1 MSIIRLKAKMSKRKI
16 EEEIESTAKRMSY
29 SPEMDKIIQQPPI
42 VKGEQ
47 TQTQSSMLYN
57 GDMSIFLQSKLFQVM
72 FSPTNPGWIEFVS
85 AFNGLFVEELLLHIL
100 YFFFA
105 SPFLIIH
112 SDLNIYDIFITFN
125 GFILP
130 EPTPDSDSPP
140 RLPPLRMSYTINFD
154 ALFSTIGEVGQFR
167 IERYEIRQSDIL
179 YFLMRKGF
187 GCLIYVLKH
196 TRVNI
201 DGIVQDLFELCAV
214 SRDSN
219 GNWDPTNMKFKF
231 VVNLQD

>member
-1 MSIIRLKAKMSKRKI
+1 MRKRKI
-16 EEEIESTAKRMSY
+16 EEEIESSAKRMSY
-29 SPEMDKIIQQPPI
+29 SPKNDEIIQQPPI

-47 TQTQSSMLYN
+47 RQTRRQPSMRYKGG
-57 GDMSIFLQSKLFQVM
+57 GDINVFLQSKLFSAM
-72 FSPTNPGWIEFVS
+72 FSPTNPGWVKFVT
-85 AFNGLFVEELLLHIL
+85 AFSGLFVEELLLRIL

-105 SPFLIIH
+105 PPFLMIH

-130 EPTPDSDSPP
+130 ELMPETDSPP
-140 RLPPLRMSYTINFD
+140 RLPPLRISYTINFD

-167 IERYEIRQSDIL
+167 IERYEIRQFDVL
-179 YFLMRKGF
+179 YFLMRKDF

-196 TRVNI
+196 TRVII

-214 SRDSN
+214 SRDRD
-219 GNWDPTNMKFKF
+219 GNWEPTNIKFKF
-231 VVNLQD
+231 VVNLQDW

>member
-1 MSIIRLKAKMSKRKI
+1 MRKRKI
-16 EEEIESTAKRMSY
+16 EEEEIESPAKRMSY
-29 SPEMDKIIQQPPI
+29 SPKNDEIIQQPPI

-47 TQTQSSMLYN
+47 IQIPTQSVMLYD
-57 GDMSIFLQSKLFQVM
+57 GDINEFLQSKLFSAM
-72 FSPTNPGWIEFVS
+72 FSPTNPGWIEFGT
-85 AFNGLFVEELLLHIL
+85 AFSGLFVEELLLRIL

-105 SPFLIIH
+105 PPFLMIH

-130 EPTPDSDSPP
+130 ELMPETDSPP

-167 IERYEIRQSDIL
+167 IERYEIRQFDVL
-179 YFLMRKGF
+179 YFLMRKDF

-196 TRVNI
+196 TRVII

-214 SRDSN
+214 SRDRD
-219 GNWDPTNMKFKF
+219 GNWEPTNIKFKF
-231 VVNLQD
+231 VVNLQDW